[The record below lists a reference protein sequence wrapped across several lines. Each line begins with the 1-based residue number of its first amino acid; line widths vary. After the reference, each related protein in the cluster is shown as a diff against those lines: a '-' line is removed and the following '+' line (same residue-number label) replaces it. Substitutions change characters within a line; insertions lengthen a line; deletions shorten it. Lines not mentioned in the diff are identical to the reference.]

1 MLQDASGFRQL
12 SVNENHLDASPSRQA
27 SVFSNIVEID
37 ERFSQSRVMPLERS
51 EGRGLGYRYPWLV
64 LLRHKARRMFR
75 LNCLAQHGHLGSA
88 VAIATIIC

>member
-37 ERFSQSRVMPLERS
+37 ERFSQNRVMPLD
-51 EGRGLGYRYPWLV
+51 GV
-64 LLRHKARRMFR
+64 KAESSDIDIP
-75 LNCLAQHGHLGSA
+75 G
-88 VAIATIIC
+88 